1 MHLRAPAD
9 PVQRRYV
16 LKLAPD
22 VELVIALEWPIMSHA
37 NEIEA
42 LKASMRGVRR
52 SFDDL
57 NAVSARIEALDP
69 HTDVPD
75 ADLDDLRRLT
85 LAHAIAAQAL
95 RGLVVT
101 MSRRRGKIDEAIG
114 GTGTDMG
121 EE

>member
-1 MHLRAPAD
+1 
-9 PVQRRYV
+9 
-16 LKLAPD
+16 
-22 VELVIALEWPIMSHA
+22 MSHA

-52 SFDDL
+52 SFNDL
-57 NAVSARIEALDP
+57 TALSPRIEALDP
-69 HTDVPD
+69 HADVPE
-75 ADLDDLRRLT
+75 ADLEDLRRLT

-95 RGLVVT
+95 RGLVLT
-101 MSRRRGKIDEAIG
+101 MLRRRGKIDEPVG

>member
-1 MHLRAPAD
+1 
-9 PVQRRYV
+9 
-16 LKLAPD
+16 
-22 VELVIALEWPIMSHA
+22 MSHP

-42 LKASMRGVRR
+42 LKASLRGVRR
-52 SFDDL
+52 SFEDL
-57 NAVSARIEALDP
+57 IALSTRVEALDP

-85 LAHAIAAQAL
+85 LAHAVAAQAL

-101 MSRRRGKIDEAIG
+101 MLRRRGKVEDAVA
-114 GTGTDMG
+114 GTGTEMG

>member
-1 MHLRAPAD
+1 
-9 PVQRRYV
+9 
-16 LKLAPD
+16 
-22 VELVIALEWPIMSHA
+22 MSQA

-42 LKASMRGVRR
+42 LKASLRGVRR
-52 SFDDL
+52 AFENLRALSPR
-57 NAVSARIEALDP
+57 VEGLDP

-85 LAHAIAAQAL
+85 LAHAVAAQAL

-101 MSRRRGKIDEAIG
+101 MLRRRGKIEEAVS
-114 GTGTDMG
+114 GTGAEMG